1 MQEHYRFGGYMGRR
15 VHLGIS
21 GSIAAYK
28 SLDLCRGLQDCDCT
42 VSATLTDSARQF
54 VTPLSF
60 EALGASPVYTGMFDG
75 GPDTSFAHLEP
86 GQVADALA
94 LVPASADIIG
104 KIACGIADTMLSC
117 QAMAFPG
124 PRLIAP
130 AMNPAMWASPA
141 VQRNW
146 QMLKSDGWICIEPE
160 SGHVA
165 CGDVGKGRLANIDDI
180 HLFILKMLTEQDMA
194 GKKVMITLGPTREQW
209 DAVRFWSNPSTGT
222 MGASL
227 AVSAWLRGADVTV
240 VSGPVSLG
248 FPREIK
254 QISVVSAVDMHAA
267 CMDLW
272 PSMNIGVCT
281 AAVADFRPVPH
292 GPEKFKK
299 AGATGLTVDFEGNPD
314 ILRALGADKGE
325 RKLIG
330 FAAET
335 GDPRDEAL
343 RKLSDKNLDLIAA
356 NRIDKPGSG
365 FGTRTN
371 EMFVATADGRRET
384 WPLLPKTEVAWRIW
398 DILQID

>member
-1 MQEHYRFGGYMGRR
+1 MQNHYRFGGFMGRR

-28 SLDLCRGLQDCDCT
+28 ALDLCRTLQESDCT
-42 VSATLTDSARQF
+42 VSATLSDSACRF

-60 EALGASPVYTGMFDG
+60 EALGASPVYTGMFDA

-86 GQVADALA
+86 GQSADALA

-104 KIACGIADTMLSC
+104 KIANGIADTMLSC

-146 QMLKSDGWICIEPE
+146 ETLKKDGWVCIEPE

-165 CGDVGKGRLANIDDI
+165 CGDIGKGRLADLDTI
-180 HLFILKMLTEQDMA
+180 HLSILKLVTEQDLA
-194 GKKVMITLGPTREQW
+194 GQKVLVTLGPTREQW
-209 DAVRFWSNPSTGT
+209 DAVRFWSNPSTGS
-222 MGASL
+222 MGAAL
-227 AVSAWLRGADVTV
+227 AVAAWLRGADVTV
-240 VSGPVSLG
+240 VCGPVDCK
-248 FPREIK
+248 FPPDINVIPVTSARE
-254 QISVVSAVDMHAA
+254 MHAA
-267 CMDLW
+267 CLDVW
-272 PSMNIGVCT
+272 PRMTVGVCT
-281 AAVADFRPVPH
+281 AAVADFRPTPH
-292 GPEKFKK
+292 GSDKFKK
-299 AGATGLTVDFEGNPD
+299 AGAETLTVEFASNPD
-314 ILRALGADKGE
+314 ILRSLGDDKGD

-343 RKLSDKNLDLIAA
+343 RKLTTKHLDVIAA
-356 NRIDKPGSG
+356 NRIDKEGSG
-365 FGTRTN
+365 FGVRTN

-384 WPLLPKTEVAWRIW
+384 WPLLPKTEVAWRLW
-398 DILQID
+398 DILQIG